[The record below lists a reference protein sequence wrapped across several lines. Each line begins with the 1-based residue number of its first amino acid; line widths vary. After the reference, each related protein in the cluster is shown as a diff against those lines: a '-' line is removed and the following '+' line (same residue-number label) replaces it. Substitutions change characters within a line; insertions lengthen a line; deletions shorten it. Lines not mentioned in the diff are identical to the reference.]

1 MIVDQQVVESEIPRR
16 RAADWWDDD
25 PIHSTLRFFVNPV
38 RCAYFLRIFRQIG
51 REQAEDVPPTLLDV
65 GCGGG
70 FLSEE
75 FARVGFSVTGI
86 DPAAETI
93 EAAQQHARA
102 SGLAI
107 DYRVGA
113 GECLPCADASF
124 DCVACCDVLE
134 HVDDLERV
142 VGEAARALKPGG
154 LFFYDTI
161 NRTLR
166 SKLTA
171 VKVPRAWRSA
181 DYNET
186 DDHVWS
192 NFIKP
197 KELVV
202 LMARY
207 GLENR
212 EMRGIAPRANLLGVY
227 LNLRRCF
234 RGRISIEELGQRATL
249 GESNNLGVSYMG
261 FATKAR

>member
-1 MIVDQQVVESEIPRR
+1 MDQPVVNNTIYCNQ
-16 RAADWWDDD
+16 AADWWDEDVAVF
-25 PIHSTLRFFVNPV
+25 STLRFFVNPV
-38 RCAYFLRIFRQIG
+38 RCAYFLRMYRQIQP
-51 REQAEDVPPTLLDV
+51 EQGADVRPTLLDV

-75 FARVGFSVTGI
+75 FARAGFDVTGI
-86 DPAAETI
+86 DPAI
-93 EAAQQHARA
+93 ESVEVAQRHACV
-102 SGLAI
+102 SGLSI

-113 GECLPCADASF
+113 GESLPYGDANF

-142 VGEAARALKPGG
+142 IEEAARVLKPGG
-154 LFFYDTI
+154 FFFYDTI

-166 SKLTA
+166 SKITA

-181 DYNET
+181 RFEET
-186 DDHVWS
+186 NGHVWS
-192 NFIKP
+192 RFIKP
-197 KELVV
+197 RELVA

-212 EMRGIAPRANLLGVY
+212 GMRGILPKANLLSVY

-234 RGRISIEELGQRATL
+234 QKRISVKEFSRLAKF
-249 GESNNLGVSYMG
+249 GESNSLAVSYMG
-261 FATKAR
+261 FATKS